1 MASVPKEV
9 ELKLAIAPERLEALK
24 VHPDFQDL
32 LREPENRQIDSVYF
46 DTGDFTLR
54 DKGVSWRIR
63 QMGDQTRQTIKVS
76 GYPGGAALLTRSEW
90 EEPVEGHVPSFGQ
103 TAQTAI
109 PPDLFERIQ
118 GQLAPVFE
126 TKINR
131 SEYRLKIGTDSVT
144 MVADRGDIVAGD
156 KTCPVSE
163 IELELTDGDPAVLF
177 RLARS
182 INGVIPATV
191 ALKSKSERG
200 YDFLSDKAGEAVF
213 AEKVALQR
221 GMTLAQAF
229 SVIAASCLRQLANN
243 EHALK
248 QRNAEAVHQAR
259 IAIRRLRTA
268 ISIFA
273 DVVTDERATHIKSEL
288 RWLAQEL
295 APARDIDAFL
305 REALAPLRKAHPGEA
320 GLATLY
326 RSFSRKRARAF
337 QQAITAVESSRYRN
351 LLIDAIEWIEVG
363 AWRRPT
369 QQIAQARLQQPVEI
383 LASAVLA
390 RWRKKIRKRAALI
403 DKLNIVQLHRLRLQA
418 KKIRYAAEFF
428 ADLFSGRKADKRQ
441 KKFKST
447 LRALQNSL
455 GNLNDIETR
464 KSFCDEMVSRP
475 ARALPMEKMRRR
487 AFATGIVVGDQQAQ
501 TRHHLERAKRAR
513 DNFNEIKAYWKKHS
527 KIAFHLPQQG

>member
-326 RSFSRKRARAF
+326 RSFSRKRA
-337 QQAITAVESSRYRN
+337 
-351 LLIDAIEWIEVG
+351 
-363 AWRRPT
+363 
-369 QQIAQARLQQPVEI
+369 PV
-383 LASAVLA
+383 LSAS
-390 RWRKKIRKRAALI
+390 
-403 DKLNIVQLHRLRLQA
+403 DHR
-418 KKIRYAAEFF
+418 
-428 ADLFSGRKADKRQ
+428 S
-441 KKFKST
+441 
-447 LRALQNSL
+447 
-455 GNLNDIETR
+455 
-464 KSFCDEMVSRP
+464 
-475 ARALPMEKMRRR
+475 
-487 AFATGIVVGDQQAQ
+487 GIVPLSEPAD
-501 TRHHLERAKRAR
+501 RR
-513 DNFNEIKAYWKKHS
+513 DRMD
-527 KIAFHLPQQG
+527 